1 MTDVQARTV
10 LNQQEQERYLV
21 LGSLTTDTGRG
32 RAWLR
37 WAGRAGLGWR
47 RKGEGGKSSEG
58 GEVGGKK
65 RVRRKKARD

>member
-1 MTDVQARTV
+1 MLLATSDWPLVTDVQARTV

-37 WAGRAGLGWR
+37 WAGRTGLGWR
-47 RKGEGGKSSEG
+47 REGG
-58 GEVGGKK
+58 
-65 RVRRKKARD
+65 RRKEQ